1 MVASRK
7 NSYSDSLLKQKFLEA
22 KSFAIFSFE
31 KREFATEHLAFFLFK
46 VIYIR
51 QNFSHKKENKRNKKK
66 RKEKVL
72 KFEHTSHLAFGI
84 HIIFAFSTLTLKHYQ
99 N

>member
-1 MVASRK
+1 
-7 NSYSDSLLKQKFLEA
+7 LEA

-51 QNFSHKKENKRNKKK
+51 QKLSHNKEKKQKETK

-84 HIIFAFSTLTLKHYQ
+84 HIIFAFSTLTLKHYH